1 MPEILT
7 TKYLIA
13 IKSYF
18 KGLLLH
24 EDRIFQPRLSTDNI
38 SCMVGVARLLLWG
51 EEYLFT
57 HYQYCQAIFRFWQN
71 LKMSWEYPGTI
82 AKPFGNSE
90 ANIIASL
97 ASCNEMCFFSY
108 S

>member
-7 TKYLIA
+7 RKYLIA
-13 IKSYF
+13 IKNYF

-24 EDRIFQPRLSTDNI
+24 KDRIFQPRLSTDNI
-38 SCMVGVARLLLWG
+38 SCMVGVAGLPLG
-51 EEYLFT
+51 SEEYLFT
-57 HYQYCQAIFRFWQN
+57 HYQFCQDIFRSWPN

-90 ANIIASL
+90 ANIIPSL